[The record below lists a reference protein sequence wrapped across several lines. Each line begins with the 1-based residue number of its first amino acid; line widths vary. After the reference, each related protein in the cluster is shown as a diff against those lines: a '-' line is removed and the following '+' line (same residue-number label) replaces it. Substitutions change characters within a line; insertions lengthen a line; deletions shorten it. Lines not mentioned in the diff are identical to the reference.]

1 MESFVMIDFRNI
13 SIHSL
18 RMEGDAI
25 GTTGTTSPGNFNPL
39 PPHGGRR
46 VTILLPK
53 SDVATF
59 QSTPSAWRE
68 TTGAVSG
75 YGAGKFQS
83 TPSAW
88 RETNKVYYSIFPR
101 KFQSTPSAWRE
112 TVPKLL
118 SAVLPFHFNPL
129 PPHGGRRAF
138 EAIRKQEQAISI
150 HSLRMEGDV
159 RAKLVS
165 GWSLTFQSTPSAWR
179 ETPFPFRRYRD
190 HGISIHSLRMEGDT
204 DPDTGTVPVDHFNP
218 LPPHGGRPNGK

>member
-1 MESFVMIDFRNI
+1 
-13 SIHSL
+13 
-18 RMEGDAI
+18 MEGDAI

-112 TVPKLL
+112 T
-118 SAVLPFHFNPL
+118 AV
-129 PPHGGRRAF
+129 RRSRHQA
-138 EAIRKQEQAISI
+138 RAISI
-150 HSLRMEGDV
+150 HSLRMEGDCSKTSV
-159 RAKLVS
+159 CGSAFSFL
-165 GWSLTFQSTPSAWR
+165 STPTPWR
-179 ETPFPFRRYRD
+179 V
-190 HGISIHSLRMEGDT
+190 
-204 DPDTGTVPVDHFNP
+204 TGV
-218 LPPHGGRPNGK
+218 

>member
-1 MESFVMIDFRNI
+1 MLQCFDTVPDHFNPLPPHGGRLEKNGFIYGVSYI

-18 RMEGDAI
+18 RMEGDI
-25 GTTGTTSPGNFNPL
+25 GRCTAGITFGYFNPL
-39 PPHGGRR
+39 PPHGGRLFFAHCD
-46 VTILLPK
+46 ILP
-53 SDVATF
+53 V
-59 QSTPSAWRE
+59 
-68 TTGAVSG
+68 G
-75 YGAGKFQS
+75 
-83 TPSAW
+83 
-88 RETNKVYYSIFPR
+88 
-101 KFQSTPSAWRE
+101 FQSTPSAWRE

-179 ETPFPFRRYRD
+179 ETHCCNALILFQI
-190 HGISIHSLRMEGDT
+190 ISIHSLRMEGDLRK
-204 DPDTGTVPVDHFNP
+204 TVLSMAYHTFQSTPSAW
-218 LPPHGGRPNGK
+218 RET

>member
-1 MESFVMIDFRNI
+1 
-13 SIHSL
+13 
-18 RMEGDAI
+18 MEGDAI

-75 YGAGKFQS
+75 YGDGKFQS

-112 TVPKLL
+112 T
-118 SAVLPFHFNPL
+118 AV
-129 PPHGGRRAF
+129 RRSRHQA
-138 EAIRKQEQAISI
+138 RAISI
-150 HSLRMEGDV
+150 HSLRMEGDCSKTSV
-159 RAKLVS
+159 CGSAFS
-165 GWSLTFQSTPSAWR
+165 FQSTPSAWR
-179 ETPFPFRRYRD
+179 ET
-190 HGISIHSLRMEGDT
+190 G
-204 DPDTGTVPVDHFNP
+204 V
-218 LPPHGGRPNGK
+218 